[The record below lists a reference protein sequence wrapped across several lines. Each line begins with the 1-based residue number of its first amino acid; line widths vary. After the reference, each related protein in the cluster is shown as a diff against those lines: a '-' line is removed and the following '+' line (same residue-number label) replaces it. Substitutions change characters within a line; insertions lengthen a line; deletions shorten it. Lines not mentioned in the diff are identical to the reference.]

1 MEELNIQVGL
11 LGRLFGAEFR
21 KVQANSSGLLLSR
34 NRSKATH
41 HTWDQLISAPKC
53 QHNLLTSSVHLKIRD
68 ENINLRGLSKAQAS
82 ALRMR
87 ALVGFYGVHE
97 RTVKAILSKIQ
108 TELQKIGYLRSSH
121 CKEISEYA
129 IKALSKIP
137 FPPEDIE
144 PYLPAT
150 TVDSFSELKSW
161 SRRDSAFIDTIRREY
176 VAKEK
181 ERFKELFDTIESNP
195 LTEKQREACII
206 DEQNNLVLAGAG
218 TGKTST
224 MVGRVGYLLE
234 SKQAVGHE
242 ILMLAFGNK
251 AAQEM
256 RDRIDEKLGIKS
268 IDAFTFHALGKM
280 IITKVE
286 GVKPSISPLAED
298 EKLLKHHVDSWFT
311 QLLEQ
316 TAYKETALEY
326 FENYLF
332 PEANPFEFESEGE
345 YFEYIKVNEIRSLKG
360 EQVKSFEECV
370 IANWLFMMG
379 IEYEYEPSYKKC
391 DTRTPEFRQYR
402 PDFYLSEYDLY
413 LEHFGIDRDGNT
425 APYVDQKTYHEGI
438 IWKRQLHAEQDTDL
452 IETYHYEQTE
462 GCLLS
467 NLEDKLVNLGVE
479 FRPLPADAMLSS
491 LRDFGAISKF
501 SALLAALL
509 KCYRVNCFTPRDLSK
524 LVAKADDNGQLS
536 AAIELLLPVV
546 HRYESALEFKNEID
560 FQDMISKAIQYVE
573 DGSFISNWTYILVDE
588 FQDISEP
595 RARLVKALRKSRR
608 NTSVFCVGDDWQ
620 AIYRFAGSDVSLTT
634 GFEASF
640 GPTVTTSLDKSF
652 RFNNSISNVA
662 SKFVMKNPSQVK
674 KQLTT
679 HAQVN
684 LPAVSLVRKSIHRD
698 QYYNYVLEILRRIE
712 ATAEYG
718 AKVYLLARY
727 HFRLLEQYELR
738 RLRDEVPSLTVEQL
752 TFHASKGKE
761 ADYVVVIG
769 LDNSKN
775 GFPSRKLT
783 HPLLE
788 SLLPKIE
795 PYPDA
800 EERRLF
806 YVAITRSKHHVYLLA
821 DMTKASDFIKEIINE
836 KYPIELNEFE
846 TELNQA
852 TATDRKCPSCETG
865 IVLRRE
871 GGHGAFMSCS
881 NFPLCDHKES
891 VCPRCNHEMKRNG
904 NYRICANKE
913 CTWWIPLCPEC
924 GGDLEKRR
932 GKYGDFWGCSNYRS
946 QGASCSHTAQY
957 ATHSQTKVD
966 TS

>member
-1 MEELNIQVGL
+1 MEELNIKAGL
-11 LGRLFGAEFR
+11 FRRVFGANFR
-21 KVQANSSGLLLSR
+21 QVYVNSSGLRLSR
-34 NRSKATH
+34 KRGEQILHS
-41 HTWDQLISAPKC
+41 WDQLTSAPEC
-53 QHNLLTSSVHLKIRD
+53 EHHLLTSSIHLTTRD
-68 ENINLRGLSKAQAS
+68 GNIDLLGLRKSQAS
-82 ALRMR
+82 ALRGH
-87 ALVGFYGVHE
+87 ALVGFYEVHE

-108 TELQKIGYLRSSH
+108 TEYRKVGYLRSSH
-121 CKEISEYA
+121 CKKISEYA

-137 FPPEDIE
+137 FPTEEIE
-144 PYLPAT
+144 PHLPDS
-150 TVDSFSELKSW
+150 TVNSFRELKSW
-161 SRRDSAFIDTIRREY
+161 SRRDSAFIDGIRREY
-176 VAKEK
+176 IAKEK
-181 ERFKELFDTIESNP
+181 ERFKEFFDMIESNP
-195 LTEKQREACII
+195 LTEKQRDACII

-256 RDRIDEKLGIKS
+256 RDRIEEKLSIKS
-268 IDAFTFHALGKM
+268 VDAFTFHALGKM
-280 IITKVE
+280 IITEVE

-298 EKLLKHHVDSWFT
+298 EKLLKRYVDSWFSE
-311 QLLEQ
+311 LLEQ
-316 TAYKETALEY
+316 KAYKETALEY

-332 PEANPFEFESEGE
+332 PEANPFDFKSEGE
-345 YFEYIKVNEIRSLKG
+345 YFEYIKANEIRSLKG

-379 IEYEYEPSYKKC
+379 IEYEYEPSYKES

-402 PDFYLSEYDLY
+402 PDFYLSEYGLY

-425 APYVDQKTYHEGI
+425 APYVDKKTYHEGMA
-438 IWKRQLHAEQDTDL
+438 WKRQLHAEHGTEL
-452 IETYHYEQTE
+452 LETYHYEQTE

-467 NLEDKLVNLGVE
+467 NLEDKLVNLGVQ

-501 SALLAALL
+501 SVLLADLL
-509 KCYRVNCFTPRDLSK
+509 KRYRANCYTPRDLSK
-524 LVAKADDNGQLS
+524 LVAVTDDNGRLS

-546 HRYESALEFKNEID
+546 QRYESALELNDEID
-560 FQDMISKAIQYVE
+560 FEDMISKAIQYVE
-573 DGSFISNWTYILVDE
+573 DGSFVSNWTYILVDE

-595 RARLVKALRKSRR
+595 RARLVKALRKSRS

-640 GPTVTTSLDKSF
+640 GPTVTTSLDKTF
-652 RFNNSISNVA
+652 RFNNSISDVA

-674 KQLTT
+674 KQITT
-679 HAQVN
+679 HAQVDT
-684 LPAVSLVRKSIHRD
+684 PAVSLVRKSIRKD
-698 QYYNYVLEILRRIE
+698 QYYSHVLEILRRIE
-712 ATAEYG
+712 VIAEPG

-738 RLRDEVPSLTVEQL
+738 RIRDEVPSLNVEQL

-761 ADYVVVIG
+761 ADYVVVVG

-775 GFPSRKLT
+775 GFPSRRLT

-788 SLLPKIE
+788 SLLPKNE

-806 YVAITRSKHHVYLLA
+806 YVAITRAKHRAYLLA
-821 DMTKASDFIKEIINE
+821 DMTKASDFIKEIIKD
-836 KYPIELNEFE
+836 KYPVELNEFE

-852 TATDRKCPSCETG
+852 TAAHRKCPACETG
-865 IVLRRE
+865 TVLRRE
-871 GGHGAFMSCS
+871 GMHGAFMSCS
-881 NFPLCDHKES
+881 NFPLCNHKES
-891 VCPRCNHEMKRNG
+891 VCPRCKHDMKHNG
-904 NYRICANKE
+904 NHRLCVNEE
-913 CTWWIPLCPEC
+913 CGWWIPSCPDC
-924 GGDLEKRR
+924 GSDLKQRQGR
-932 GKYGDFWGCSNYRS
+932 FGNFWGCINFRS
-946 QGASCSHTAQY
+946 QGESCNYTTQY
-957 ATHSQTKVD
+957 INILD
-966 TS
+966 R